1 MGQGGTAN
9 VNDWLKKYRGYI
21 FTVLVCF
28 ILMGGIFILAR
39 RPTPEPLVIATAI
52 IPTSTLLPTPTLTP
66 TPAPLRVYV
75 NGAVRTPDV
84 YLLPAG
90 SIVKDAIQVAGG
102 PADDADLDRIN
113 LALALYDQQQVYVPH
128 TGEATPAAPPPSGA
142 QPPTSAGSEDA
153 TATGG
158 KVNLNTATVQQLD
171 TLPGIGPAIAQRIID
186 YRKAHGPF
194 TAPEDIMNVKGIGQ
208 VTYEKLQDLI
218 TAP

>member
-1 MGQGGTAN
+1 M
-9 VNDWLKKYRGYI
+9 
-21 FTVLVCF
+21 
-28 ILMGGIFILAR
+28 
-39 RPTPEPLVIATAI
+39 
-52 IPTSTLLPTPTLTP
+52 S
-66 TPAPLRVYV
+66 
-75 NGAVRTPDV
+75 
-84 YLLPAG
+84 PAG
-90 SIVKDAIQVAGG
+90 RSRLTFELAHGPGG
-102 PADDADLDRIN
+102 DGKRERLAEKVPGLHPHCPDLSHPYGGSLYPGKASADDADLDRIN

-128 TGEATPAAPPPSGA
+128 TGEATPAAPLPSGA

-194 TAPEDIMNVKGIGQ
+194 TAPEDITNVKGIGQ
-208 VTYEKLQDLI
+208 ATYEKLQDLI